1 MARSEN
7 PPDLD
12 IVDEASKDSFPAS
25 DAPAWTPVVRVV
37 VVRTQERPARNVLSD
52 EALDQLFRQARCC
65 DCAAS
70 PSDGIRRI
78 KETV

>member
-1 MARSEN
+1 MAQSEN

-37 VVRTQERPARNVLSD
+37 IAPQ
-52 EALDQLFRQARCC
+52 DQVKQQ
-65 DCAAS
+65 S
-70 PSDGIRRI
+70 PSAQNADHDSRSSMGGRREDTRETD
-78 KETV
+78 KERAER